1 MISLKKVQKDNN
13 SKTNQNFQI
22 AKFKFQINCKE
33 QKSNDQISTRSLNFL
48 NTYALN
54 ICNI

>member
-1 MISLKKVQKDNN
+1 MIGLMKVQKDNN

-48 NTYALN
+48 NTYAFI
-54 ICNI
+54 ICSV